1 MDTINKIQEFII
13 NNDIENAYKS
23 IVDNEKEYINNSKYW
38 NLRGML
44 CSKIQEFEVAISC
57 YETAIS
63 IENNYLDGYFNL
75 IYTLKSVGEKLKS
88 ALYAGIAQRYNN
100 DNNFINDINSLY
112 EDEVFSQKYKEII
125 NEVQNNTRIK
135 GNHPDLIKYIAA
147 QFNDISEEYV
157 NLLSENKLE
166 KKWAYI
172 KEDYAYTSKEIL
184 SLDIF
189 ISSREYLNFDI
200 IIPYDINYI
209 DLTRELA
216 IKGIEKCFIMIP
228 NDNKL
233 GLIEIDYEIMKNLR
247 NGDYQR
253 TITLNKFNAADSN
266 IHALIKYMPEKYKNK
281 YKLNIIKGMDVF
293 NIENLVKVPLVSSV
307 TVSGFNTFI
316 EYPKFTYNIDVG
328 HGSVSFKAAGLMDKK
343 NKNFAFTPEEYENID
358 KVCITSNMNMLT
370 LSSMAAIP
378 ENKYE
383 ITGNPRTDT
392 LLLED
397 GRKNLE
403 KILRKNIG
411 NKKVIFNMPTF
422 HVHEN
427 SGLASGQEE
436 LNDSIKIKDF
446 NYAEFDKF
454 LDENNMICIS
464 KVHHA
469 EERTVSA
476 KNQRR
481 ELNNFIFISNKD
493 LDENGLDLYEVLNC
507 ADILLTDYS
516 SIYGDFLFMNK
527 KTIFIP
533 TDIKEYREKKGILL
547 EPYDFWTAGPK
558 VTTQES
564 LQHELINSFEGEDIF
579 KTKREELQNLFF
591 KYKDNKSCERVWDL
605 IDEVLRDNNRRK

>member
-1 MDTINKIQEFII
+1 METINKIQEFII

-23 IVDNEKEYINNSKYW
+23 IIENEKYYINNAKYW

-44 CSKIQEFEVAISC
+44 CFKIQEYEAAIGC
-57 YETAIS
+57 YETSIS
-63 IENNYLDGYFNL
+63 IENSYSDGYFNL
-75 IYTLKSVGEKLKS
+75 IYTLKLIGEKLKS
-88 ALYAGIAQRYNN
+88 ALYAGISLRYI
-100 DNNFINDINSLY
+100 DDSNFINDINSLY

-125 NEVQNNTRIK
+125 SEVQTNIK
-135 GNHPDLIKYIAA
+135 IKDNYPDLVKYIAA
-147 QFNDISEEYV
+147 QFNDIHEEYI
-157 NLLSENKLE
+157 NLLSKGEVAKS
-166 KKWAYI
+166 WAYI
-172 KEDYAYTSKEIL
+172 KGEYVFTSKEIL
-184 SLDIF
+184 SINDF
-189 ISSREYLNFDI
+189 IACGEYLNFEI

-209 DLTRELA
+209 NLTRELA
-216 IKGIEKCFIMIP
+216 LKGIEKCFIMVP
-228 NDNKL
+228 NENNL
-233 GLIEIDYEIMKNLR
+233 GLIEIDHNIMEDLKNK
-247 NGDYQR
+247 DYKR

-266 IHALIKYMPEKYKNK
+266 VHALIKYMPEKYKKK
-281 YKLNIIKGMDVF
+281 YKLNIINGRDVF

-307 TVSGFNTFI
+307 TVSGFNTFTT
-316 EYPKFTYNIDVG
+316 YPKFTYNIDVG
-328 HGSVSFKAAGLMDKK
+328 HGAVSFKAAGLMDKK
-343 NKNFAFTPEEYENID
+343 NKNFAFTPEEYTNID
-358 KVCITSNMNMLT
+358 KVCITSNMNMLI

-378 ENKYE
+378 EDKYR

-427 SGLASGQEE
+427 TGLVSGQEE

-454 LDENNMICIS
+454 LGENNMICIS

-476 KNQRR
+476 KNQKR

-516 SIYGDFLFMNK
+516 SIYGDFLFMDK

-547 EPYDFWTAGPK
+547 EPYDFWTTGPK
-558 VTTQES
+558 VTTQET
-564 LQHELINSFEGEDIF
+564 LQHELISSFEGEDIF
-579 KTKREELQNLFF
+579 KTKREEMKNLFF

-605 IDEVLRDNNRRK
+605 IDEVLRGF

>member
-1 MDTINKIQEFII
+1 METINKIQEFII

-23 IVDNEKEYINNSKYW
+23 IVENEKHYINNAKYW

-44 CSKIQEFEVAISC
+44 CFKIQEYEAAIGC
-57 YETAIS
+57 YETSIS
-63 IENNYLDGYFNL
+63 IENSYLDGYFNL
-75 IYTLKSVGEKLKS
+75 IYTLKLIGEKLKS
-88 ALYAGIAQRYNN
+88 ALYAGISLRYT
-100 DNNFINDINSLY
+100 DDSDFINDIKSLY

-125 NEVQNNTRIK
+125 IEVQDNIK
-135 GNHPDLIKYIAA
+135 IKDNHPDLVKYIAA
-147 QFNDISEEYV
+147 QFNDIDEEYV
-157 NLLSENKLE
+157 NLLSKGGVA

-172 KEDYAYTSKEIL
+172 KDECVFTSKEIL
-184 SLDIF
+184 SLNDF
-189 ISSREYLNFDI
+189 IAYGEHLNFEI

-209 DLTRELA
+209 NLTRELA
-216 IKGIEKCFIMIP
+216 LKGVEKCFIMVP
-228 NDNKL
+228 NDNNL
-233 GLIEIDYEIMKNLR
+233 GLIEIDYNIMQNLKNK
-247 NGDYQR
+247 DYKR

-266 IHALIKYMPEKYKNK
+266 VHALIKYMPEKYKHK
-281 YKLNIIKGMDVF
+281 YKLNIINGRDVF

-307 TVSGFNTFI
+307 TISGFNTFTS
-316 EYPKFTYNIDVG
+316 YPKFTYNIDVG
-328 HGSVSFKAAGLMDKK
+328 HGAVAFKAAGLMDKK

-370 LSSMAAIP
+370 LSSMAAIS
-378 ENKYE
+378 EDKYR

-411 NKKVIFNMPTF
+411 NKKIIFNMPTF

-427 SGLASGQEE
+427 TGLSSGQEE

-454 LDENNMICIS
+454 LGENNMICIS

-469 EERTVSA
+469 EERTVAA

-481 ELNNFIFISNKD
+481 KLNNFIFISNKD

-516 SIYGDFLFMNK
+516 SIYGDFLFMDK

-564 LQHELINSFEGEDIF
+564 LQHELISSFDGEDIF
-579 KTKREELQNLFF
+579 KIKREELKNLFF

-605 IDEVLRDNNRRK
+605 IDEVLRGF